1 MPETIDAFSRANLDE
16 VRLLL
21 VGDMA
26 AHPEE
31 SVRVRDALASSRG
44 RVETAGV
51 VDAATLSGLY
61 AEARALLIAS
71 RYEGR
76 PIAVIEA
83 MASGVPVV
91 GFDVPGLRELVR
103 PGRDGLLAGDGDVDD
118 LASSLRDLVGDR
130 VLAAAM
136 GRAARRR
143 ALEWPTWEET
153 GARFADLSGY
163 TQRDLDRIA
172 DELNDRPRQTLGWQ
186 KPTEVFNNLLLHST
200 S

>member
-1 MPETIDAFSRANLDE
+1 MVFVT
-16 VRLLL
+16 
-21 VGDMA
+21 G
-26 AHPEE
+26 
-31 SVRVRDALASSRG
+31 
-44 RVETAGV
+44 T
-51 VDAATLSGLY
+51 
-61 AEARALLIAS
+61 

-130 VLAAAM
+130 ILAAAM

-143 ALEWPTWEET
+143 ALEWPTWEKT
-153 GARFADLSGY
+153 GGRFAHLVAGLLEGQPNAARTPPNPVGASY
-163 TQRDLDRIA
+163 TRNA
-172 DELNDRPRQTLGWQ
+172 
-186 KPTEVFNNLLLHST
+186 
-200 S
+200 